1 MNEVLKI
8 NDVTKVY
15 GKQTVLDK
23 VSLSL
28 QQGEIIGL
36 IGPNGA
42 GKTTLMKIIT
52 KLVKKYDGDVY
63 IKDENIKNNKKH
75 NTKQIGCVI
84 ETPGFYP
91 ELTGYEN
98 LLFFSEISGLKDK
111 SEIDEI
117 VKRLGIESYVN
128 KKAKN
133 YSLGMKQR
141 LGVAQAVLTYP
152 PVLILDEP
160 TNGLDPAIVPQL
172 RKFIKYIA
180 EEKHTAVLI
189 SSHILSEIELM
200 CDKVAFIQEG
210 KIIKV
215 ESLKKSE
222 DDTAIIAFVTS
233 KLEELKRFFND
244 KKLDYKILGEDKLQ
258 AQLKPKELENL
269 VSSIGKENI
278 PLRGVYEVKE
288 SLEQKYL
295 KTMGDE
301 KNA

>member
-8 NDVTKVY
+8 NDVSKAY

-23 VSLSL
+23 VNLSL
-28 QQGEIIGL
+28 EQGEILGL
-36 IGPNGA
+36 VGPNGA

-52 KLVKKYDGDVY
+52 GLIKKYDGDVF
-63 IKDENIKNNKKH
+63 IEDENIRDNKKH

-98 LLFFSEISGLKDK
+98 LLFFAEISGLKDK

-117 VKRLGIESYVN
+117 VKKLGIESYVN
-128 KKAKN
+128 KKAKK

-141 LGVAQAVLTYP
+141 LGVAQAVLSYP
-152 PVLILDEP
+152 PVLVLDEP
-160 TNGLDPAIVPQL
+160 TNGLDPAIVPQF
-172 RKFIKYIA
+172 RKFIKYMA
-180 EEKHTAVLI
+180 EEKHTTVLI

-210 KIIKV
+210 KIIKI
-215 ESLKKSE
+215 ENLNKSE
-222 DDTAIIAFVTS
+222 KDNAVIAFVTS
-233 KLEELKRFFND
+233 KSEELKSFFNN
-244 KKLDYKILGEDKLQ
+244 KKINYKILDKDKIQ
-258 AQLKPKELENL
+258 AQLNPEELENL
-269 VSSIGKENI
+269 VLSIAKENI
-278 PLRGVYEVKE
+278 PLKSVYEVKE

-301 KNA
+301 QNA